1 MHHMN
6 QTIDTVLAT
15 VRYEGEHKRRL
26 QEIFAP
32 AEVLFLDPYDAAG
45 IQRVLQFADAAIL
58 SGDLDTR
65 FLSAPRLKWVH
76 CDHSGIERSATP
88 LPDGNS
94 MMITG
99 SAGRSSPALA
109 EHALLFML
117 ALSYNFPA
125 FLDAQRSRRW
135 GFPGMNRLRGL
146 YGKTAG
152 IIGMGHTGKELAL
165 RAAAFGMHVIGYRR
179 KALDPPQGVES
190 VYSTENGDRLDRVL
204 RSADF
209 VVLAVSL
216 NDETR
221 HLISSR
227 ELEMMKPTAYLIN
240 ISRGLVVDEDAL
252 ADALLNR
259 RIAGAGLDVF
269 ETEPLPADSLLWQT
283 PSTLITPHVTPQ
295 VPDRTGRSLD
305 IIEENLR
312 RFLAGDELLNQLR
325 PEDTFT
331 APVPEPKR
339 HWLLSVPWLPR
350 GARDLAWRIRARFR

>member
-1 MHHMN
+1 MHRIN
-6 QTIDTVLAT
+6 RTIDTVIAT
-15 VRYEGEHKRRL
+15 VRYDGEHKHRL
-26 QEIFAP
+26 KEIFAP
-32 AEVLFLDPYDAAG
+32 AEVRFVDPFDAAG
-45 IQRVLQFADAAIL
+45 IQRALQSADAAIL

-76 CDHSGIERSATP
+76 CDHSGIERSAAP
-88 LPDGNS
+88 QPEENGV
-94 MMITG
+94 IVTG

-109 EHALLFML
+109 EHAMLFML
-117 ALSYNFPA
+117 ALSYDFPA
-125 FLDAQRSRRW
+125 FLDAQRARRW

-179 KALDPPQGVES
+179 KALDAPRGVDS
-190 VYSTENGDRLDRVL
+190 VYSAESGDRLDRVL

-216 NDETR
+216 NNETR

-240 ISRGLVVDEDAL
+240 ISRGLVVDESAL
-252 ADALLNR
+252 VNALLKR

-269 ETEPLPADSLLWQT
+269 ETEPLPTDSPLWHA
-283 PSTLITPHVTPQ
+283 PNTLITPHVTPQ

-312 RFLAGDELLNQLR
+312 RFLAGDELVNQLQ

-331 APVPEPKR
+331 APVPEPRK
-339 HWLLSVPWLPR
+339 HWLLSAPWLP
-350 GARDLAWRIRARFR
+350 GGIRDLAWKIRDRIR